1 MIARRRALRR
11 AGPLLALALLLL
23 AAWPV
28 AGVALGFSR
37 LYCPLANAVLAG
49 HTFGQRGRAR
59 LQPLPALTRRD
70 GDSVTAD
77 AQLSLTVDGFE
88 GAIPLGICLRRDV
101 YLPLLLGIAV
111 IACFPISAIRRLA
124 CAAIAAAITVA
135 AGIAANA
142 LVVAE
147 TFATQL
153 HGVYPPGDLQR
164 RGLQLAYGALLA
176 PPGNRFI
183 APIVLGA
190 GLVLLMQQRGR
201 RPDRAGAAA

>member
-1 MIARRRALRR
+1 MTARARALLRV
-11 AGPLLALALLLL
+11 GLALALLLL

-28 AGVALGFSR
+28 PGVALAFSR
-37 LYCPLANAVLAG
+37 LYCPLASAVLAAHIFGERG
-49 HTFGQRGRAR
+49 HAR

-77 AQLSLTVDGFE
+77 AQLSLTIDGFA
-88 GAIPLGICLRRDV
+88 GTIPLGVCLRRDV
-101 YLPLLLGIAV
+101 YLPLLLALAV
-111 IACFPISAIRRLA
+111 IACFPIAPRRRLA
-124 CAAIAAAITVA
+124 CAAVAAAITLG

-142 LVVAE
+142 LVAAW

-153 HGVYPPGDLQR
+153 RGVYPPGDLR
-164 RGLQLAYGALLA
+164 PRILQLAYGALLA

-190 GLVLLMQQRGR
+190 VLVVATQRR
-201 RPDRAGAAA
+201 VRPDRAAAAA